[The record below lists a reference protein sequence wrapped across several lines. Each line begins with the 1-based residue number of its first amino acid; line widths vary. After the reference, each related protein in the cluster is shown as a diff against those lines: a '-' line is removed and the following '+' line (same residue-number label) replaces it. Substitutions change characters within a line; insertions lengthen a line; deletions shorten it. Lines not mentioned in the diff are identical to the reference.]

1 MKYKLILIFVL
12 SLSLFGCDREK
23 IVDKSRLTGFDYRLF
38 QLTPVWELAKA
49 VQDCNVSKIRE
60 LVRKNPELINYQDSI
75 YGNTLLMLTIMNNQF
90 KSFKTLIEEGADVN
104 IHDTFSGSSAIIDAC
119 EYSNILYIE
128 VLLSHG
134 ADVNDVEVGDRRP
147 GNGTRFTPLMVAA
160 SNNLR
165 MVKYLMSKGADINY
179 QNEYHQSALS
189 ESVLTDN
196 YDIAYYLLQHGA
208 DYSHPMFY
216 RPDNSSPE
224 ELRDST
230 DKGKPIYLKDLL
242 LQPHSDIVSK
252 RKIKKILEFL
262 AQKELDK
269 R

>member
-1 MKYKLILIFVL
+1 MKYKLIFFFFL

-38 QLTPVWELAKA
+38 QLTPAWELAKA
-49 VQDCNVSKIRE
+49 VQDGNVSKIRE

-90 KSFKTLIEEGADVN
+90 KPFKILIEEGADVN

-119 EYSNILYIE
+119 EYGNVLYIE

-160 SNNLR
+160 SNNFR
-165 MVKYLMSKGADINY
+165 MVKYLISKGADINY

-208 DYSHPMFY
+208 DYSRPMFY
-216 RPDNSSPE
+216 RPDYSSPE

-230 DKGKPIYLKDLL
+230 DKGKPIYLKDYL

-252 RKIKKILEFL
+252 RKINKILEFL
-262 AQKELDK
+262 AQKELNK